1 MTTHASIT
9 ELYRKL
15 GDLNRIL
22 AEKESECQNIR
33 TQRNAIDFAIGSLKS
48 STERR

>member
-9 ELYRKL
+9 ELYKKL

-22 AEKESECQNIR
+22 AEKESECQDIR
-33 TQRNAIDFAIGSLKS
+33 TQRNAIELAIGSLRT
-48 STERR
+48 STEHR